1 MVLAIRSFY
10 QHMSHPQEEFYG
22 KSVIVADREMVES
35 ESDAILENAD
45 KVDVSFLVVGD
56 PYG

>member
-1 MVLAIRSFY
+1 V
-10 QHMSHPQEEFYG
+10 
-22 KSVIVADREMVES
+22 VIADREMVES
-35 ESDAILENAD
+35 ESDVILENAD